1 MGYFKPIHTVI
12 FEFLRGIGQTSIDEI
27 CDLTINNILLSSFSV
42 SEETKKAN
50 AAKTIKQIL
59 FTLPMG
65 LMNGPPVV
73 SPFLPKQNKPG
84 YTLVLDLDETLVHFF
99 YTPSGGTFLVRP
111 HAMQFLKSLSQ
122 LYEIV
127 IFTAAM
133 KDVRKSY

>member
-1 MGYFKPIHTVI
+1 MGYFKPIHTVV
-12 FEFLRGIGQTSIDEI
+12 FEYLRSISQISIEEI
-27 CDLTINNILLSSFSV
+27 CNLTINNVLLSSFSI
-42 SEETKKAN
+42 SEEAKKAN
-50 AAKTIKQIL
+50 AVKAIKQIL

-65 LMNGPPVV
+65 MMSGPPAVA
-73 SPFLPKQNKPG
+73 PFLPKQTRPS

-111 HAMQFLKSLSQ
+111 HAMQFLKNLSS

-133 KDVRKSY
+133 KDVRIN